1 MIAHVAGLPLE
12 EALPMLAGTTASL
25 LVARGWL
32 ALHLRNRREPRQ

>member
-12 EALPMLAGTTASL
+12 ESLPMLAGTTAGL

-32 ALHLRNRREPRQ
+32 AVHLRNRRGPRT